1 MKRFTCA
8 ATLLTFTALALAACS
23 QQPAEP
29 VAFAEVCAAGTD
41 KKTVVTEGYLRPG
54 VTIMCSNTGGGPVTC
69 GLSLFDPQGGESKM
83 SAYVEEGTGANEVE
97 KPASGY
103 KKGDL
108 KLRADDGSL
117 VGPQDR
123 LRVTGRV
130 TNGNN
135 VCFLNVSKIEK
146 Q

>member
-1 MKRFTCA
+1 MKRSACA
-8 ATLLTFTALALAACS
+8 ATLLTLAALALAACS
-23 QQPAEP
+23 AEPAEP

-54 VTIMCSNTGGGPVTC
+54 VSIMCSNTGGGPVTC
-69 GLSLFDPQGGESKM
+69 GLSLFDPQGGERKI
-83 SAYVEEGTGANEVE
+83 SAYVEQGTGASEVE

-103 KKGDL
+103 KQGDL

>member
-1 MKRFTCA
+1 MKRFACA
-8 ATLLTFTALALAACS
+8 ATLLTGAALALAACS
-23 QQPAEP
+23 KPAEP

-54 VTIMCSNTGGGPVTC
+54 ASIMCSNTGGGPVTC
-69 GLSLFDPQGGESKM
+69 GLGLFDPQGGEKKI
-83 SAYVEEGTGANEVE
+83 SAYVEQGTGASEVE

-103 KKGDL
+103 KQGDL
-108 KLRADDGSL
+108 KLRADDSSL
-117 VGPQDR
+117 VGPNDR

-130 TNGNN
+130 TNGDN
-135 VCFLNVSKIEK
+135 VCFLNISKIEK